1 MTSPATVPR
10 DELEPPLRPCEDTP
24 DQKLA
29 VLGEIDAEYSADVK
43 RGAGKYF

>member
-10 DELEPPLRPCEDTP
+10 DELEATLRPYEDTP

-29 VLGEIDAEYSADVK
+29 VLGEISAEYSADVR